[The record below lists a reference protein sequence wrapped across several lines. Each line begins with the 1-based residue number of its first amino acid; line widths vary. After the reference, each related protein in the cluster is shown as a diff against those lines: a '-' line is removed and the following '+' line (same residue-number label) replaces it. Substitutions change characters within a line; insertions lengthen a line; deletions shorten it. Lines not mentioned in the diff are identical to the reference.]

1 MRSGAQRA
9 RNPCSL
15 AAGSLAFVHGGGET
29 VSSDPRDQ
37 LLAEVDLALVHAL
50 QVNARAPWARI
61 AEVIGVDPA
70 TAARRWA
77 AINARGAA
85 WFAVWPTPER
95 HAARSDAALVRVAA
109 RITPEAAD
117 AWCRTPW
124 VLAVERTS
132 VGTQALVVGHGGL
145 AALEQRIHDL
155 VALVDDPGPVH
166 VEYAAAV
173 PRDDSSWRLRVL
185 SATQVRDLSEPRTPG
200 LRAPSEEAAAEV
212 TALLREDARMTWGAM
227 AARMGVRDATARRT
241 VERVLAHGLVRIG
254 CDVAMP
260 AVGLGRGVVVRARA
274 DATFDPDALLRSPA
288 VHRVLRLVGPA
299 EWTVSCRFTSLTE
312 LDAVERAWGPGL
324 GVVDRWTVTAALK
337 RNGHLLDAS
346 GRSTGEVDVDW

>member
-1 MRSGAQRA
+1 M
-9 RNPCSL
+9 
-15 AAGSLAFVHGGGET
+15 
-29 VSSDPRDQ
+29 
-37 LLAEVDLALVHAL
+37 AEVDLALVHAL

-61 AEVIGVDPA
+61 AQVVGIDPA

-77 AINARGAA
+77 ALSARGAA

-95 HAARSDAALVRVAA
+95 HAASTDAALLRVAGRLPDQA
-109 RITPEAAD
+109 SE

-132 VGTQALVVGHGGL
+132 AGTQALVVGHGGL
-145 AALEQRIHDL
+145 AVLERRVHDL
-155 VALVDDPGPVH
+155 VDLAGCGPAGDGPTGVH

-185 SATQVRDLSEPRTPG
+185 SAGQVRALDDGRTPSARPPG
-200 LRAPSEEAAAEV
+200 EAAAAEV
-212 TALLREDARMTWGAM
+212 AALLAEDARMSWGAM
-227 AARMGVRDATARRT
+227 ARRMGVRDATARRT
-241 VERVLAHGLVRIG
+241 VERVLAHGLVRLG

-299 EWTVSCRFTSLTE
+299 EWTVSCRFASLTE
-312 LDAVERAWGPGL
+312 LAAVERTWGPGL
-324 GVVDRWTVTAALK
+324 EVVDRWTVTAALK
-337 RNGHLLDAS
+337 RNGRLLDAS
-346 GRSTGEVDVDW
+346 GRARGQVDVDW